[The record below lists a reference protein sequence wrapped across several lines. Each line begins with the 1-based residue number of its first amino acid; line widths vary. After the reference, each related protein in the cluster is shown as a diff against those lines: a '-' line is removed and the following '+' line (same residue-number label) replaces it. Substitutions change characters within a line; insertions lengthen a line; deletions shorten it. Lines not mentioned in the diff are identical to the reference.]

1 MSYTTGLGGKESPN
15 GTAGTFTTSDTPS
28 ALKST
33 DTNTATANCAAVSGT
48 NTVVFTCSN
57 VTTQTG
63 TFMYVVELLDV
74 SVN

>member
-1 MSYTTGLGGKESPN
+1 V
-15 GTAGTFTTSDTPS
+15 F
-28 ALKST
+28 
-33 DTNTATANCAAVSGT
+33 GT
-48 NTVVFTCSN
+48 NNVVFTCSN